1 MELTACRAAR
11 RRGGLHTQD
20 VELKNW
26 LQTRKEFSYS
36 LWLPRLL
43 QYNAC
48 VYTVNWPSDTE
59 KRPQPH
65 KAASSSSSHGSGGMK
80 TRPFAAVLDGDS
92 ALNAAAAHAASC
104 VYTHIHDAWHGVVV

>member
-1 MELTACRAAR
+1 M
-11 RRGGLHTQD
+11 
-20 VELKNW
+20 
-26 LQTRKEFSYS
+26 
-36 LWLPRLL
+36 
-43 QYNAC
+43 
-48 VYTVNWPSDTE
+48 YTVNWPSDTE

-92 ALNAAAAHAASC
+92 APRNTATAAAAAHAASC

>member
-1 MELTACRAAR
+1 MVLLVGGAYRLSS
-11 RRGGLHTQD
+11 GLHTQD

-36 LWLPRLL
+36 LWLPKLL

-65 KAASSSSSHGSGGMK
+65 KTASSSSHGSGGMK

-92 ALNAAAAHAASC
+92 ALNAAAAHAVC